1 MNVIDRVKS
10 WFKKGGYALT
20 GQVLKTIND
29 HPKINIDPA
38 ELARIES
45 SLSHY
50 QYKYAPVEYV
60 NSNGHKK
67 KRKYMAVNMKKKTAK
82 RMATLTFNENCQ
94 ISVSDETEESKTNS
108 FANADEF
115 VQHVFNHN
123 KFKKNLREY
132 LEPMYALGGLAIRP
146 YFNPESN
153 EIEFSWAIANAFYPL
168 RSNSSGISEGVM
180 IFKTVEIQRGDEV
193 YYTLFEF
200 HEWEGET
207 YVITNELYKS
217 DSQSEIG
224 RRVPLEE
231 AYEGMEEMTT
241 ITGLT
246 QTNFQYLKPAG
257 FNNINPHSPLGL
269 GITDNSES
277 TIQKIN
283 EASDQYWWEIKM
295 GQRTVFVS
303 DYMLNTLPSEDG
315 TPPEQVFD
323 PDVNVYKKMQMANG
337 DQELIKDVTRD
348 IRTEQYIAAI
358 NSQLRELEDDLGL
371 SVGTFS
377 FDGKSVKTATEVSS
391 ENSLTYQTRNDYVND
406 LERFIKG
413 LVISVLEL
421 ARFSGLYTGE
431 IPTFEEIGVDFD
443 DGIFQN
449 KEQLLR
455 HYGQAKTFGII
466 PTVEVIKRVFNL
478 PQDIAEKWLKQ
489 IQEEQLAIEPS
500 EIADRAARGV
510 FGDEE

>member
-1 MNVIDRVKS
+1 MNFIDRIKNL
-10 WFKKGGYALT
+10 FKRGGYALS
-20 GQVLKTIND
+20 GQRLKTIND

-38 ELARIES
+38 ELERIER
-45 SLSHY
+45 SLRHY
-50 QYKYAPVEYV
+50 QYKYPEVEYV
-60 NSNGHKK
+60 NSNGEKK
-67 KRKYMAVNMKKKTAK
+67 KRPYMALNMKKKTAK
-82 RMATLTFNENCQ
+82 RMSTLVFNENCQ
-94 ISVSDETEESKTNS
+94 IVVSDDKDETGDNHYAE
-108 FANADEF
+108 ANEF
-115 VQHVFNHN
+115 IQHVFEHN
-123 KFKKNLREY
+123 TFKKNLREY

-146 YFNPESN
+146 YVNQESE

-168 RSNSSGISEGVM
+168 RSNSNGISEGVM
-180 IFKTVEIQRGDEV
+180 VFKTTKMERDKEV

-200 HEWEGET
+200 HEWEGDM
-207 YVITNELYKS
+207 YIITNELYKTTEKG
-217 DSQSEIG
+217 EIG
-224 RRVPLEE
+224 SRVPLGEL
-231 AYEGMEEMTT
+231 YEDLQEVTYLK
-241 ITGLT
+241 GLT

-257 FNNINPHSPLGL
+257 FNNISPHSPLGL

-277 TIQKIN
+277 TIKKIN

-303 DYMLNTLPSEDG
+303 DHMLSTLPSEDG
-315 TPPEQVFD
+315 MPPQQVFD
-323 PDVNVYKKMQMANG
+323 PDVNIFKSMRADS
-337 DQELIKDVTRD
+337 DQELVKDVTRD
-348 IRTEQYIAAI
+348 IRTDQYIAAI

-413 LVISVLEL
+413 LVVSVLEL
-421 ARFSGLYTGE
+421 AKASGLFKGE
-431 IPTFEEIGVDFD
+431 IPTFEHIGVDFD

-478 PQDIAEKWLKQ
+478 PTETAKEWLKQ